1 MVVWAGSSHH
11 IQIGRELCVVD
22 PKNFR
27 LGIVGLGKLGSPMVG
42 VFADAGFN
50 VVGSD
55 ISSDVVTSVARGIA
69 PVDETG
75 LQGLFD
81 TAKDRIAAT
90 ADVSELAS
98 DADVI
103 FVIVPTPSGAD
114 AKFTNQYIL
123 DALKPIGEGIS
134 NSNDDKLVVITSTVM
149 PGSTGGEIRD
159 ALETASGRKL
169 GENLGLCYNPE
180 FIALGSVVRDMQY
193 PDFILIGESSSKW
206 GDWLEAI
213 YKKSCKNTP
222 EFRRMNFVNA
232 EITKISVNTF
242 TTTKISYANML
253 SELCDNLDGADADV
267 VAHAVGADSRVGI
280 KYLKAGVGYGGP
292 CFPRDNKAFIALAD
306 SLGTNAAIARAT
318 DVINDHQLSRF
329 EEAVVQNA
337 AGDDTVGVIGL
348 AYKNN
353 TQVTE
358 ASQGWILAER
368 LSARGYRTW
377 TYDHH
382 VQVSPEG
389 CVRADG
395 LSSIATLAKTLI
407 VMLPLEGLAADLS
420 DALAKLN
427 RATTVIDPW
436 RALRSLAEI
445 ETVNYVPIG
454 SQVV

>member
-1 MVVWAGSSHH
+1 M
-11 IQIGRELCVVD
+11 VD

-55 ISSDVVTSVARGIA
+55 ISNDVVNSVARGIA

-81 TAKDRIAAT
+81 KAKDRIAAT

-98 DADVI
+98 EADVI

-123 DALKPIGEGIS
+123 DALKPIGDGIR
-134 NSNDDKLVVITSTVM
+134 NSDGDKLVVITSTVM

-159 ALETASGRKL
+159 ALEKASGRKL
-169 GENLGLCYNPE
+169 GDNLGLCYNPE

-206 GDWLEAI
+206 GNWLEAI

-318 DVINDHQLSRF
+318 DVINDHQLKRY
-329 EEAVVQNA
+329 ERAVIENVES
-337 AGDDTVGVIGL
+337 GSSVGVVGL

-358 ASQGWILAER
+358 ASQGWLLAER
-368 LSARGYRTW
+368 LSGLGYQTVV
-377 TYDHH
+377 YDQN
-382 VQVSPEG
+382 VDKTPKN
-389 CVRADG
+389 CRKADG
-395 LSSIATLAKTLI
+395 LQALLSMVSCVII
-407 VMLPLEGLAADLS
+407 MLPIEGLMAE
-420 DALAKLN
+420 LAEIFGKSN
-427 RATTVIDPW
+427 KKTTLIDPW
-436 RALRSLAEI
+436 R
-445 ETVNYVPIG
+445 TVGGAAGFEAVDYVPLG
-454 SQVV
+454 KAAG